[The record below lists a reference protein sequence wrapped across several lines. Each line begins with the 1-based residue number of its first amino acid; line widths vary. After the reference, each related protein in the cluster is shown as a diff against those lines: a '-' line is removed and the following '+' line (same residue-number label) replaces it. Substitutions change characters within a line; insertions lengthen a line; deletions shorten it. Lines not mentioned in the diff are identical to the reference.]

1 MKVNLAVVA
10 ASAAIM
16 ATSGALAQPQ
26 WKHVGTLGQR
36 HMMVVEPAVATNV
49 QLLKQAAATACV
61 AAKPCVVAFWSDAAE
76 VPSTMPM
83 TMAQQ
88 QAMVAQYVRNP
99 ASGKE
104 ELMLKCTS
112 ADPAGTKCLR

>member
-1 MKVNLAVVA
+1 MRVNLVIAVA
-10 ASAAIM
+10 AIAA
-16 ATSGALAQPQ
+16 ASGALAQPQ

-36 HMMVVEPAVATNV
+36 HMMVVEPSAASNAQV
-49 QLLKQAAATACV
+49 LKQAAATACV
-61 AAKPCVVAFWSDAAE
+61 SAKPCVVAFWSDAAE
-76 VPSTMPM
+76 VPTTMPM
-83 TMAQQ
+83 TTAQQ

-99 ASGKE
+99 GSGKE